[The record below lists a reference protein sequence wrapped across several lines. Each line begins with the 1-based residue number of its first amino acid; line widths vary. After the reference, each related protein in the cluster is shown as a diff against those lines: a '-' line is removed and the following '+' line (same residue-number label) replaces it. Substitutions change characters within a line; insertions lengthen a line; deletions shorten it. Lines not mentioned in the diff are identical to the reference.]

1 MQALSRIWPWALAQ
15 TTVAAPATSRPSG
28 RHCPEPASGRR
39 SEPSWAVTLPA
50 PPSALASRR
59 RTMRSTLDA
68 APGTA
73 REGIATRRRTPAT
86 PSPRLINLWASMLRY
101 GSTSVD
107 RPARADREHRQ
118 RCCAQDTQPRSDQ
131 SVPHNGLGRVRVR
144 RSSADRRDT
153 GRRLEQSRPAATSLV
168 VRRTPWR
175 PPCGWRRMV
184 LYGCASIRSVTL
196 DTRQAPIDCV
206 AAVSLVAPAHD
217 AVSATKRTRIVARE
231 TRSLG
236 DAGRCSE
243 AVPTGCGR
251 SHRRAGSGLNTLE
264 SRSTPAQAARA
275 QGVPPCPTPRS
286 TTSSRR

>member
-1 MQALSRIWPWALAQ
+1 MQALSRICPWALAQ

-68 APGTA
+68 APGTT

-153 GRRLEQSRPAATSLV
+153 GWRLEQSRPAATSLV

-175 PPCGWRRMV
+175 PPWWLEKDDTLRLREHPVCDLGHTPSTHRLCRSCFPGRASARRC
-184 LYGCASIRSVTL
+184 LGDQADPHCCPR
-196 DTRQAPIDCV
+196 DTRP
-206 AAVSLVAPAHD
+206 
-217 AVSATKRTRIVARE
+217 
-231 TRSLG
+231 G

-243 AVPTGCGR
+243 AAPTGYGR
-251 SHRRAGSGLNTLE
+251 S
-264 SRSTPAQAARA
+264 
-275 QGVPPCPTPRS
+275 
-286 TTSSRR
+286 